1 MEFAFRDY
9 GSFSYDLVARWGF
22 CPGVSVCYRI
32 SEEKFIKD
40 NLTFI
45 DNLKLRASYGTVGEN
60 TGEPFQYVQGFSTT
74 GGGGYS
80 FVDGVYTGGAASPGI
95 INPNLTWL
103 KSKTLNIGIDVGLFK
118 GLLNFEMDLYQ
129 RDRKGLLAKRN
140 LSLPNTFGGSLPDE
154 NINSDRVRGIDLSVS
169 HNNSIGSFHYGV
181 KFNMNFARTM
191 NRYVERAPFRC
202 SMEKW

>member
-1 MEFAFRDY
+1 MVRWVKIRVSRSSMYKDFLL
-9 GSFSYDLVARWGF
+9 LVEA
-22 CPGVSVCYRI
+22 
-32 SEEKFIKD
+32 
-40 NLTFI
+40 
-45 DNLKLRASYGTVGEN
+45 
-60 TGEPFQYVQGFSTT
+60 
-74 GGGGYS
+74 GYS

-169 HNNSIGSFHYGV
+169 S
-181 KFNMNFARTM
+181 
-191 NRYVERAPFRC
+191 
-202 SMEKW
+202 